1 MVWNWPVNRDG
12 YVWNSFMYHR
22 HWSFH
27 WFEKKKLTQNCLGD
41 DGLVPHDFLHDL
53 TLLQVVNQIRF
64 VQFSIVGSIM
74 LICFCRSFRCTW
86 KPLLLFEYV
95 FWFES
100 LMICVEGMASSGK
113 LPPDSSMKLSFIH
126 KFGSGTN
133 QRLLAAP
140 FAVGG
145 SVRAQPSA
153 LSYML

>member
-27 WFEKKKLTQNCLGD
+27 WFEKKNLRKTVWAMMALYHMIFYMILSCYKLSIKLD
-41 DGLVPHDFLHDL
+41 
-53 TLLQVVNQIRF
+53 F

-74 LICFCRSFRCTW
+74 LICCCRSFRCTW